1 MFWTILGFTAATLTM
16 FGFIPQII
24 KIYKTKSVADISL
37 FALLQFTLGI
47 FLWILY
53 GIHIRD
59 LIVIVANT
67 VSVST
72 LVIALILYY
81 KYK

>member
-37 FALLQFTLGI
+37 VALLQFTLGI

-59 LIVIVANT
+59 VIVITANT
-67 VSVST
+67 VSIST
-72 LVIALILYY
+72 LVVALVLYF

>member
-1 MFWTILGFTAATLTM
+1 MFWKIIGITAACLTM

-24 KIYKTKSVADISL
+24 KIYKTKSAKDISL

-47 FLWILY
+47 SLWILY
-53 GIHIRD
+53 GIHLKDAI
-59 LIVIVANT
+59 IIVANA

-72 LVIALILYY
+72 LFIALILYF

>member
-1 MFWTILGFTAATLTM
+1 MFWKLIGITAASLTM

-24 KIYKTKSVADISL
+24 KIYKTKSAKDISL
-37 FALLQFTLGI
+37 IALLQFTLGI
-47 FLWILY
+47 ALWILY
-53 GIHIRD
+53 GIHLKDVI
-59 LIVIVANT
+59 IIVANA

-72 LVIALILYY
+72 LFIALILYF

>member
-37 FALLQFTLGI
+37 VALLQFTLGI

-59 LIVIVANT
+59 VIVITANT
-67 VSVST
+67 VSIST
-72 LVIALILYY
+72 LIVALVLYF

>member
-1 MFWTILGFTAATLTM
+1 MFWKLIGISAASLTM

-24 KIYKTKSVADISL
+24 KIYKTKSVKDISL
-37 FALLQFTLGI
+37 FALLQFVIGI
-47 FLWILY
+47 SLWILY
-53 GIHIRD
+53 GIHLKDPI
-59 LIVIVANT
+59 IIVANA

-72 LVIALILYY
+72 LFIALGLYF

>member
-1 MFWTILGFTAATLTM
+1 MFWKAIGITAASLTM

-24 KIYKTKSVADISL
+24 KIYKTKSAKDISL
-37 FALLQFTLGI
+37 VALLQFTLGI

-53 GIHIRD
+53 GIYLKDAI
-59 LIVIVANT
+59 IIVAN
-67 VSVST
+67 SVSLST
-72 LVIALILYY
+72 LFIALILYY

>member
-1 MFWTILGFTAATLTM
+1 MFWTILGSAAAFLTM
-16 FGFIPQII
+16 FGFLPQII
-24 KIYKTKSVADISL
+24 KIYKTKSAKDISL

-53 GIHIRD
+53 GIHLRD
-59 LIVIVANT
+59 PIIITANT
-67 VSVST
+67 VSIST
-72 LVIALILYY
+72 LFIALILYF

>member
-1 MFWTILGFTAATLTM
+1 MFWKAIGITAASLTM

-24 KIYKTKSVADISL
+24 KIYNTKSAKDISL
-37 FALLQFTLGI
+37 IALLQFTLGI

-53 GIHIRD
+53 GIYLKDAI
-59 LIVIVANT
+59 IIVANA
-67 VSVST
+67 VSLST
-72 LVIALILYY
+72 LLVALVLYY